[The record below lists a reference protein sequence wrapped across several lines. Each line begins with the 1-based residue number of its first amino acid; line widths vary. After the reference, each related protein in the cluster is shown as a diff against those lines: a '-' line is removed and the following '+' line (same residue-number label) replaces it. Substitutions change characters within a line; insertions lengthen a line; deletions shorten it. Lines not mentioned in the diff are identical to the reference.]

1 MGSRVRPENYG
12 KVNLYWILDTKLR
25 CTNNLNYSNIFLEK
39 KKKKKFPR
47 GSGLSRAPC
56 QALHF
61 SRRKKQDFFFL
72 KCLSFFR
79 QKQH

>member
-39 KKKKKFPR
+39 KKN
-47 GSGLSRAPC
+47 SLEEAV
-56 QALHF
+56 
-61 SRRKKQDFFFL
+61 
-72 KCLSFFR
+72 
-79 QKQH
+79 

>member
-39 KKKKKFPR
+39 KKKKFPR

-61 SRRKKQDFFFL
+61 SRRGRNKIFFF
-72 KCLSFFR
+72 KSA
-79 QKQH
+79 